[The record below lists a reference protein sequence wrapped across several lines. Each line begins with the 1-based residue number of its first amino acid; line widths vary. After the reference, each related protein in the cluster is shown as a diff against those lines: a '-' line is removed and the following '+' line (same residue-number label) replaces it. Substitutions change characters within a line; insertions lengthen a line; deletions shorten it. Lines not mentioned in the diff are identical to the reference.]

1 MNTPIYYL
9 ISQNFYAC
17 EIIDVLNKN
26 DILSCIKEKNT
37 EAIKID
43 MADIDNLFEVIKKEN
58 NVYTIIHIHKHQK
71 NFGKFKVGNTLYFDN
86 GMISFY
92 TKKNNGEIDEVSIFP
107 TKIIKKEE
115 ILLHNLEVDLK

>member
-9 ISQNFYAC
+9 ISQDFYSC
-17 EIIDVLNKN
+17 EIMDVLNKN
-26 DILSCIKEKNT
+26 DVLSCIKEKNT

-43 MADIDNLFEVIKKEN
+43 MTDIDNLFEVIKKEN
-58 NVYTIIHIHKHQK
+58 NIYTIIYIHKHQK
-71 NFGKFKVGNTLYFDN
+71 NFGKFKVGNIIYFDN

-115 ILLHNLEVDLK
+115 ILLHNSEVDLK

>member
-9 ISQNFYAC
+9 ISQDFYAC
-17 EIIDVLNKN
+17 EIIDVLTKN
-26 DILSCIKEKNT
+26 DVLSCIKEKNT

-43 MADIDNLFEVIKKEN
+43 IADIDNLFEVIEKEN
-58 NVYTIIHIHKHQK
+58 NVYIIIHIHKYQK
-71 NFGKFKVGNTLYFDN
+71 NFGKFKVGNTIYFDN

-115 ILLHNLEVDLK
+115 IVFYETRP

>member
-1 MNTPIYYL
+1 MNKDNTPIYYL
-9 ISQNFYAC
+9 ISQDFYTC
-17 EIIDVLNKN
+17 EIIDVLTKN
-26 DILSCIKEKNT
+26 DVLSCIKEKNT

-43 MADIDNLFEVIKKEN
+43 IADIDNLFEVIEKEN
-58 NVYTIIHIHKHQK
+58 NVYIIIHIHKYQK
-71 NFGKFKVGNTLYFDN
+71 NFGKFKVGNTIYFDN

-115 ILLHNLEVDLK
+115 IDFYETRP

>member
-1 MNTPIYYL
+1 MNIPIYYL
-9 ISQNFYAC
+9 ISQDFYAC
-17 EIIDVLNKN
+17 KIIDVLTKN
-26 DILSCIKEKNT
+26 DVLSCIKEKNT
-37 EAIKID
+37 EAIKINI
-43 MADIDNLFEVIKKEN
+43 ADIDNLFEVIEKEN
-58 NVYTIIHIHKHQK
+58 NVYIIIHIHKYQK
-71 NFGKFKVGNTLYFDN
+71 NFGKFKVGNTIYFDN

>member
-9 ISQNFYAC
+9 ISQDFYAC
-17 EIIDVLNKN
+17 EIIDVLTKN
-26 DILSCIKEKNT
+26 DVLSCIKEKNT

-43 MADIDNLFEVIKKEN
+43 IADIDNLFEVIEKEN
-58 NVYTIIHIHKHQK
+58 NVYIIIHIHKYQK
-71 NFGKFKVGNTLYFDN
+71 NFGKFKVGNTIYFDN

>member
-9 ISQNFYAC
+9 ISQDFYAC
-17 EIIDVLNKN
+17 EIIDVLTKN
-26 DILSCIKEKNT
+26 DVLSCIKEKNT

-43 MADIDNLFEVIKKEN
+43 IADIDNLFEVIEKEN
-58 NVYTIIHIHKHQK
+58 NVYIIIHIHKYQK
-71 NFGKFKVGNTLYFDN
+71 NFGKFKVGNTIYFDN

-115 ILLHNLEVDLK
+115 IDFYETRP